1 MVVVYYIMK
10 KVLLILIG
18 IALGFS
24 VEAEQVVGSY
34 YCSYFEKDFEI
45 QASQK
50 NNKLETVYVE
60 IKAKSSK
67 DAVISIDGKELESFN
82 ASLGLVRDKFTEWVK
97 IAKENNVTEM
107 NKDFGIHFPKV
118 DIAWL
123 GSKYWFSFNK
133 TIDMSFLILDSG
145 KMVAIWCPKVVSS
158 SNRYIDETI
167 YFVFEREE
175 DFDSLINQLDYNS
188 ILDKLLNTKKNED
201 LFK

>member
-1 MVVVYYIMK
+1 MK
-10 KVLLILIG
+10 KILLILIG

-24 VEAEQVVGSY
+24 VDAEQVVGTY

-50 NNKLETVYVE
+50 NNKLETVYIE
-60 IKAKSSK
+60 IDAKSSK
-67 DAVISIDGKELESFN
+67 EAFVSIDGKDLELFKT
-82 ASLGLVRDKFTEWVK
+82 SLGLVRDKYTEWVK
-97 IAKENNVTEM
+97 IAKENSVTKM
-107 NKDFGIHFPKV
+107 YKDFGIKFPKV

-133 TIDMSFLILDSG
+133 TIDISFVILDSG
-145 KMVAIWCPKVVSS
+145 NMVAMWCPKVVSS
-158 SNRYIDETI
+158 ANRYIDETI
-167 YFVFEREE
+167 YFVFEKEE